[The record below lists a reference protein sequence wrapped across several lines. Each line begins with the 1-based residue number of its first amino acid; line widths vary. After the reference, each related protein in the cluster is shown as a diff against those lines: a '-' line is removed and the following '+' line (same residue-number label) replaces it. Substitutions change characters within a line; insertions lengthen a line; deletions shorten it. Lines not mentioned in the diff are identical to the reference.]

1 MSGFALAARPITEH
15 IFVGS
20 CASLCTMSA
29 AERLI
34 SEALALS
41 DSERAKV
48 VHRLLE
54 SLEPA
59 PEDQLDAAWLTELES
74 RADAVE
80 AGTVSPIPWEA
91 AREAI
96 TTELKKRRAARS
108 TP

>member
-1 MSGFALAARPITEH
+1 
-15 IFVGS
+15 
-20 CASLCTMSA
+20 MSA

-34 SEALALS
+34 SEALTLS
-41 DSERAKV
+41 AAERAKV

-59 PEDQLDAAWLTELES
+59 PDDHLDAAWLTEIES
-74 RADAVE
+74 RADAVQT
-80 AGTVSPIPWEA
+80 GRVSPVPWET

-96 TTELKKRRAARS
+96 TTELNKRRAARS